1 MWWTGAVEVAGN
13 ATAVTVLGWRAAA
26 TLRAQF
32 WSLLALQVSAVLW
45 FTSNVAYGLMYVGS
59 ETGRWMLWDTTFD
72 DTAEMLQQL
81 AIVALPVATLWLVA
95 QLVRDYWRAA
105 SKLNGSR

>member
-1 MWWTGAVEVAGN
+1 MWWTGAVEAAGN
-13 ATAVTVLGWRAAA
+13 ASVVGVMAWRIRS
-26 TLRAQF
+26 TIRAQF
-32 WSLLALQVSAVLW
+32 WSLLALQTAAVLW

-72 DTAEMLQQL
+72 DTAEMLQQA

-105 SKLNGSR
+105 SKLNGSH